1 MSNNYNPFKN
11 QENNNNNIEP
21 FDKIEQGQKR
31 YIPNIPSVIS
41 DMQKNNIKMT
51 SEKENE
57 NIKENK
63 EEKTNN
69 EIEENKI
76 YESKE
81 KDLLLNNE
89 DKVNNQNSFV
99 NTIANYW
106 NTFRN
111 NQTVSTIINPFQD
124 DSECVNKIYKIYS
137 CITISLILIVIL
149 LSITL
154 S

>member
-11 QENNNNNIEP
+11 KENNNNNIEP

-76 YESKE
+76 YETKE